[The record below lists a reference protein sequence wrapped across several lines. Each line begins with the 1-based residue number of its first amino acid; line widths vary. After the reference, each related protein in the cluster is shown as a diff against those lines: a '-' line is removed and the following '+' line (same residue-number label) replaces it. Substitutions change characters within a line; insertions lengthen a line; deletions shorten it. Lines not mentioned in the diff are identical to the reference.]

1 MTPELRNLPHIA
13 SMAFNEPL
21 LLEPAYARVFFCSL
35 AGQLGITRLTDSVSG
50 ITLGP
55 EQIAEPLA
63 LFGDENGME
72 ARPARS
78 YQVTNG
84 IAVLPVSG
92 TLVSKTRSLQ
102 PYSGMTGYNGIIAR
116 LQQAISDPGVDGIL
130 LDMDTP
136 GGMVAGAFDC
146 ADIIARMRDIKP
158 VWALAN
164 DMNCS
169 AGQLIASAA
178 SRRMVTQTA
187 RTGSIGVMM
196 AHSNYG
202 AALKTNGVEVTL
214 IYSGDH
220 KVAGNPYEKLPKDVR
235 ADFQS
240 RIDATRQMFAEKVSA
255 YTGMSVQDVLD
266 TEAAVFSGQE
276 SVDNGLADELVN
288 NTDALGVMREA
299 LDRRKKITTGGSMP
313 SPSASAVT
321 TNTVAQPTAQI
332 VPAITIEP
340 APIEAATVTVATPAD
355 VNAQISAAVAAEN
368 GRIMGILNC
377 DEAKGR
383 DSQARVLAETPG
395 MTVESAQ
402 RILAAAPQSAQAR
415 TDTALDRLME
425 TSPGALSAGNAS
437 AEDGD
442 DLLNTPV

>member
-21 LLEPAYARVFFCSL
+21 MLEPAYARVFFCAL
-35 AGQLGITRLTDSVSG
+35 AGQLGITRLTDTVSG
-50 ITLGP
+50 ATLGA

-63 LFGDENGME
+63 LFGDDEEMGP
-72 ARPARS
+72 RTARS
-78 YQVTNG
+78 YQITNG

-116 LQQAISDPGVDGIL
+116 LQQAMSDPGVDGIL

-136 GGMVAGAFDC
+136 GGMVSGAFDC
-146 ADIIARMRDIKP
+146 ADIIVRMRDIKP
-158 VWALAN
+158 IWALAN

-178 SRRMVTQTA
+178 SRRLVTQTA

-202 AALKTNGVEVTL
+202 AALKTQGVEVTL

-220 KVAGNPYEKLPKDVR
+220 KVDGNPYEKLPKDVR
-235 ADFQS
+235 DDFQT
-240 RIDATRQMFAEKVSA
+240 RIDATRRMFAEKVAA
-255 YTGMSVQDVLD
+255 YTGMSVQSVLD

-276 SVDNGLADELVN
+276 SVDAGLAEELVN
-288 NTDALGVMREA
+288 NTDALNVMRES
-299 LDRRKKITTGGSMP
+299 LNKRKTISPGGNMEKVTT
-313 SPSASAVT
+313 ASAADAIQAT
-321 TNTVAQPTAQI
+321 ASAEQTNTVETA
-332 VPAITIEP
+332 
-340 APIEAATVTVATPAD
+340 
-355 VNAQISAAVAAEN
+355 AAVVASPAEVSARVAAAVSAEN

-377 DEAKGR
+377 EEAKGR
-383 DSQARVLAETPG
+383 ESQARALAETPG

-415 TDTALDRLME
+415 SDTALDRLME
-425 TSPGALSAGNAS
+425 TAPGALSSGNAS
-437 AEDGD
+437 AEAGE
-442 DLLNTPV
+442 DLLNTPI

>member
-1 MTPELRNLPHIA
+1 
-13 SMAFNEPL
+13 
-21 LLEPAYARVFFCSL
+21 
-35 AGQLGITRLTDSVSG
+35 
-50 ITLGP
+50 
-55 EQIAEPLA
+55 
-63 LFGDENGME
+63 
-72 ARPARS
+72 
-78 YQVTNG
+78 
-84 IAVLPVSG
+84 
-92 TLVSKTRSLQ
+92 
-102 PYSGMTGYNGIIAR
+102 
-116 LQQAISDPGVDGIL
+116 
-130 LDMDTP
+130 
-136 GGMVAGAFDC
+136 
-146 ADIIARMRDIKP
+146 MRDIKP

-178 SRRMVTQTA
+178 SRRLVTQTA

-220 KVAGNPYEKLPKDVR
+220 KVDGNPYEKLPKDVR
-235 ADFQS
+235 ADFQT

-255 YTGMSVQDVLD
+255 YTGMSVQAVLD

-288 NTDALGVMREA
+288 NTDALSVMREA
-299 LDRRKKITTGGSMP
+299 LDRRKKVTIGGNMP
-313 SPSASAVT
+313 SPSASAVST
-321 TNTVAQPTAQI
+321 
-332 VPAITIEP
+332 EP
-340 APIEAATVTVATPAD
+340 ANQAATQNAAPAEQVTTVDTTTAAVAAPAD
-355 VNAQISAAVAAEN
+355 ISEQVSAAVAAEN

-377 DEAKGR
+377 EEAKGR
-383 DSQARVLAETPG
+383 ESQARVLAETPG

-437 AEDGD
+437 AEAGD

>member
-21 LLEPAYARVFFCSL
+21 LLEPAYARVFFCAL
-35 AGQLGITRLTDSVSG
+35 AGQLGITRLTDTVSG
-50 ITLGP
+50 TMLDA
-55 EQIAEPLA
+55 EQMAEPLM
-63 LFGDENGME
+63 LFGNDEAGP
-72 ARPARS
+72 RPVRG
-78 YQVTNG
+78 YQVEKG

-102 PYSGMTGYNGIIAR
+102 PYCGMTGYNGVIAR
-116 LQQAISDPGVDGIL
+116 LQQAISDPEVDGIL

-146 ADIIARMRDIKP
+146 ADIIARARDIKP

-178 SRRMVTQTA
+178 SRRLVTQTA

-202 AALKTNGVEVTL
+202 QVLKSQGVEVTL
-214 IYSGDH
+214 IYSGEH
-220 KVAGNPYEKLPKDVR
+220 KVDGNPYEKLPKDVR
-235 ADFQS
+235 GAFQE
-240 RIDATRQMFAEKVSA
+240 RIDATRQMFAEKVA
-255 YTGMSVQDVLD
+255 GYTGMSVQAVLD

-276 SVDNGLADELVN
+276 SVDSGLADELVN
-288 NTDALGVMREA
+288 NTDAIDVMREA
-299 LDRRKKITTGGSMP
+299 LDMKNTIHYGGSMNKP
-313 SPSASAVT
+313 NAASAAI
-321 TNTVAQPTAQI
+321 NQP
-332 VPAITIEP
+332 V
-340 APIEAATVTVATPAD
+340 VATSDSSPANNEIVATHTTAPLTQQAPD
-355 VNAQISAAVAAEN
+355 VAEQINAAVAAEN

-377 DEAKGR
+377 EEAQGR
-383 DSQARVLAETPG
+383 EAQARALAETPG
-395 MTVESAQ
+395 MTVETAQ

-415 TDTALDRLME
+415 SETALDRQME
-425 TSPGALSAGNAS
+425 SAPGALSANTPSSDEA
-437 AEDGD
+437 D

>member
-21 LLEPAYARVFFCSL
+21 MLEPAYARVFFCAL
-35 AGQLGITRLTDSVSG
+35 AGQLGITRLTDTVSG
-50 ITLGP
+50 ATPGA

-63 LFGDENGME
+63 LFGDDEEMVP
-72 ARPARS
+72 RPSRS
-78 YQVTNG
+78 YQITNG

-116 LQQAISDPGVDGIL
+116 LQQAMSDPGVDGIL

-136 GGMVAGAFDC
+136 GGMVSGAFDC

-158 VWALAN
+158 IWALAN

-178 SRRMVTQTA
+178 SRRLVTQTA

-202 AALKTNGVEVTL
+202 AALKTQGVEVTL

-220 KVAGNPYEKLPKDVR
+220 KVDGNPYEKLPKDVR
-235 ADFQS
+235 DDFQT
-240 RIDATRQMFAEKVSA
+240 RIDATRRMFAEKVAA
-255 YTGMSVQDVLD
+255 YTGMSVQSVLD

-276 SVDNGLADELVN
+276 SVDAGLAEELVN
-288 NTDALGVMREA
+288 NTDALNVMRES
-299 LDRRKKITTGGSMP
+299 LNKRKTISPGGNMEKVTT
-313 SPSASAVT
+313 ASAAAADAIQAT
-321 TNTVAQPTAQI
+321 ASAEQTNTV
-332 VPAITIEP
+332 E
-340 APIEAATVTVATPAD
+340 
-355 VNAQISAAVAAEN
+355 SAAAVVASPAEVSAQVAAAVSAEN

-377 DEAKGR
+377 EEAKGR
-383 DSQARVLAETPG
+383 ESQARALAETPG

-415 TDTALDRLME
+415 SDTALDRLME
-425 TSPGALSAGNAS
+425 TAPGALSSGNAS
-437 AEDGD
+437 AEAGD

>member
-1 MTPELRNLPHIA
+1 MAHELRNLPHIA

-21 LLEPAYARVFFCSL
+21 MLEPAYARVFFCAL
-35 AGQLGITRLTDSVSG
+35 AGQLGITRLTDTVSG
-50 ITLGP
+50 ITLDAG
-55 EQIAEPLA
+55 QIAEPLA
-63 LFGDENGME
+63 LFGEDDDMDP
-72 ARPARS
+72 RPSRS
-78 YQVTNG
+78 YQVANG

-92 TLVSKTRSLQ
+92 TLVSKTRALQ

-136 GGMVAGAFDC
+136 GGMVSGAFDC

-158 VWALAN
+158 IWALAN

-169 AGQLIASAA
+169 AGQLIASSA
-178 SRRMVTQTA
+178 SRRLVTQTA

-214 IYSGDH
+214 IYSGDR
-220 KVAGNPYEKLPKDVR
+220 KVDGNPYEKLPKDVC
-235 ADFQS
+235 ADFQT

-276 SVDNGLADELVN
+276 SLDNGLADELVN

-299 LDRRKKITTGGSMP
+299 LDRRKKTTLGGTMP

-321 TNTVAQPTAQI
+321 TKPVDQ
-332 VPAITIEP
+332 
-340 APIEAATVTVATPAD
+340 AATQTTASAEQATTVDTTIASVAAPVDVSAQVT
-355 VNAQISAAVAAEN
+355 AAVAAEN
-368 GRIMGILNC
+368 SRIMGILNC

-383 DSQARVLAETPG
+383 ESQARALAETPG

-402 RILAAAPQSAQAR
+402 RILAAAPQSAQMR

-425 TSPGALSAGNAS
+425 TAPGALQAGSASSDA
-437 AEDGD
+437 AD

>member
-1 MTPELRNLPHIA
+1 MSHLCLN
-13 SMAFNEPL
+13 PL
-21 LLEPAYARVFFCSL
+21 TRGFFCAL
-35 AGQLGITRLTDSVSG
+35 AGQLGITRLTDTVSG
-50 ITLGP
+50 ITLDAG
-55 EQIAEPLA
+55 QIAEPLA
-63 LFGDENGME
+63 LFGEDDDMDS
-72 ARPARS
+72 RPSRT
-78 YQVTNG
+78 YQVANG

-92 TLVSKTRSLQ
+92 TLVSKTRALQ

-136 GGMVAGAFDC
+136 GGMVSGAFDC

-158 VWALAN
+158 IWALAN

-169 AGQLIASAA
+169 AGQLIASSA
-178 SRRMVTQTA
+178 SRRLVTQTA

-220 KVAGNPYEKLPKDVR
+220 KVDGNPYEKLPEDVR
-235 ADFQS
+235 ADFQT

-299 LDRRKKITTGGSMP
+299 LDRRKKTTIGGTMP
-313 SPSASAVT
+313 SPSASAATNNPADQASTQT
-321 TNTVAQPTAQI
+321 TTSAEQLTDADTTTA
-332 VPAITIEP
+332 AI
-340 APIEAATVTVATPAD
+340 AAPAD
-355 VNAQISAAVAAEN
+355 VSAQVSAAVAAEN
-368 GRIMGILNC
+368 SRIMGILNC

-383 DSQARVLAETPG
+383 ESQARALAETPG

-425 TSPGALSAGNAS
+425 TAPGALAAGSAS
-437 AEDGD
+437 ADAAD

>member
-1 MTPELRNLPHIA
+1 MAHELRNLPHIA

-21 LLEPAYARVFFCSL
+21 MLEPAYARVFFCAL
-35 AGQLGITRLTDSVSG
+35 AGQLGITRLTDTVSG
-50 ITLGP
+50 ITLDAG
-55 EQIAEPLA
+55 QIAEPLA
-63 LFGDENGME
+63 LFGEDDDMDT
-72 ARPARS
+72 RPSRT
-78 YQVTNG
+78 YQVANG

-92 TLVSKTRSLQ
+92 TLVSKTRALQ

-136 GGMVAGAFDC
+136 GGMVSGAFDC

-158 VWALAN
+158 IWALAN

-169 AGQLIASAA
+169 AGQLIASSA
-178 SRRMVTQTA
+178 SRRLVTQTA

-220 KVAGNPYEKLPKDVR
+220 KVDGNPYEKLPEDVR
-235 ADFQS
+235 ADFQT

-255 YTGMSVQDVLD
+255 YTGMSVQDALD

-299 LDRRKKITTGGSMP
+299 LDRRKKTTIGGTMP
-313 SPSASAVT
+313 SPSASAATNNPADQASTQT
-321 TNTVAQPTAQI
+321 TTSVEQLTDADTTTA
-332 VPAITIEP
+332 AI
-340 APIEAATVTVATPAD
+340 AAPAD
-355 VNAQISAAVAAEN
+355 VSAQVSAAVAAEN
-368 GRIMGILNC
+368 SRIMGILNC

-383 DSQARVLAETPG
+383 ESQARALAETPG

-425 TSPGALSAGNAS
+425 TAPGALAAGSAS
-437 AEDGD
+437 ADAAD

>member
-1 MTPELRNLPHIA
+1 M
-13 SMAFNEPL
+13 
-21 LLEPAYARVFFCSL
+21 
-35 AGQLGITRLTDSVSG
+35 VS
-50 ITLGP
+50 
-55 EQIAEPLA
+55 
-63 LFGDENGME
+63 
-72 ARPARS
+72 
-78 YQVTNG
+78 
-84 IAVLPVSG
+84 
-92 TLVSKTRSLQ
+92 
-102 PYSGMTGYNGIIAR
+102 
-116 LQQAISDPGVDGIL
+116 
-130 LDMDTP
+130 
-136 GGMVAGAFDC
+136 GAFDC

-178 SRRMVTQTA
+178 SRRLVTQTA

-220 KVAGNPYEKLPKDVR
+220 KVDGNPYEKLPKDVR
-235 ADFQS
+235 ADFQT

-255 YTGMSVQDVLD
+255 YTGMSVQAVLD

-276 SVDNGLADELVN
+276 SVDGGLADELVN
-288 NTDALGVMREA
+288 NTDALSVMREA
-299 LDRRKKITTGGSMP
+299 LDRRKKVTIGGNMP
-313 SPSASAVT
+313 SPSASAVST
-321 TNTVAQPTAQI
+321 
-332 VPAITIEP
+332 EP
-340 APIEAATVTVATPAD
+340 ANQAATQNAAPTEQVTTLDTTTAAVAAPAD
-355 VNAQISAAVAAEN
+355 ISEQVSAAVAAEN

-377 DEAKGR
+377 EEAKGR
-383 DSQARVLAETPG
+383 ESQARVLAETPG

-402 RILAAAPQSAQAR
+402 RILSAAPQSAQAR

-425 TSPGALSAGNAS
+425 ASPGALSAGNAS
-437 AEDGD
+437 AEAGD

>member
-21 LLEPAYARVFFCSL
+21 MLEPAYARVFFCAL
-35 AGQLGITRLTDSVSG
+35 AGQLGITRLTDTVSG
-50 ITLGP
+50 ATLGA

-63 LFGDENGME
+63 LFGDDEEMGP
-72 ARPARS
+72 RPSRS
-78 YQVTNG
+78 YQITNG

-116 LQQAISDPGVDGIL
+116 LQQAMSDPGVDGIL

-136 GGMVAGAFDC
+136 GGMVSGAFDC

-158 VWALAN
+158 IWALAN

-178 SRRMVTQTA
+178 SRRLVTQTA

-202 AALKTNGVEVTL
+202 AALKTQGVEVTL

-220 KVAGNPYEKLPKDVR
+220 KVDGNPYEKLPKDVR
-235 ADFQS
+235 DDFQT
-240 RIDATRQMFAEKVSA
+240 RIDATRRMFAEKVAA
-255 YTGMSVQDVLD
+255 YTGMSMQAVLD

-276 SVDNGLADELVN
+276 SVDAGLAEELVN
-288 NTDALGVMREA
+288 NTDALNVMRES
-299 LDRRKKITTGGSMP
+299 LNKRKTISPGGNMETVTT
-313 SPSASAVT
+313 ASAADAIQAT
-321 TNTVAQPTAQI
+321 APAEQTNTV
-332 VPAITIEP
+332 E
-340 APIEAATVTVATPAD
+340 
-355 VNAQISAAVAAEN
+355 SAAAVVASPAEVSARVAAAVSAEN

-377 DEAKGR
+377 EEAKGR
-383 DSQARVLAETPG
+383 ESQARALAETPG

-415 TDTALDRLME
+415 SDTALDRLME
-425 TSPGALSAGNAS
+425 TAPGALSTGNAS
-437 AEDGD
+437 AEAGD

>member
-1 MTPELRNLPHIA
+1 MAPELRNLPHIA

-21 LLEPAYARVFFCSL
+21 MLEPAYARVFFCAL
-35 AGQLGITRLTDSVSG
+35 AGQLGITRLTDAASG
-50 ITLGP
+50 MTLGA

-63 LFGDENGME
+63 LFGDDDELNP
-72 ARPARS
+72 RLSRS

-92 TLVSKTRSLQ
+92 TLVGKTRSLQ

-116 LQQAISDPGVDGIL
+116 LQQAMSDPSVDGIM

-136 GGMVAGAFDC
+136 GGTVSGAFDC

-220 KVAGNPYEKLPKDVR
+220 KVDGNPYEKLPKDVR
-235 ADFQS
+235 ADFQT

-255 YTGMSVQDVLD
+255 YTGLSVQAVLD

-276 SVDNGLADELVN
+276 SVDSGLADELVN
-288 NTDALGVMREA
+288 NTDALSVMREA
-299 LDRRKKITTGGSMP
+299 LDRRKKVTIGGNMP
-313 SPSASAVT
+313 SPSASAMSTEPANPAATQNTAPAEQVT
-321 TNTVAQPTAQI
+321 TLDTTTVAI
-332 VPAITIEP
+332 
-340 APIEAATVTVATPAD
+340 AAPAD
-355 VNAQISAAVAAEN
+355 ISEQVSAAVAAEN

-377 DEAKGR
+377 EEAKGR
-383 DSQARVLAETPG
+383 ESQARVLAETPG

-402 RILAAAPQSAQAR
+402 RILSAAPQSAQAR

-437 AEDGD
+437 AEAAD

>member
-21 LLEPAYARVFFCSL
+21 LLEPAYARVFFCAL
-35 AGQLGITRLTDSVSG
+35 AGQLGITRLTDTVSG
-50 ITLGP
+50 TTLDA
-55 EQIAEPLA
+55 EQMAEPLM
-63 LFGDENGME
+63 LFGNDEAGP
-72 ARPARS
+72 RPVRG
-78 YQVTNG
+78 YQVEKG
-84 IAVLPVSG
+84 IAVLPVAG

-102 PYSGMTGYNGIIAR
+102 PYSGMTGYNGVIAR
-116 LQQAISDPGVDGIL
+116 LQQAISDPEVDGIL

-146 ADIIARMRDIKP
+146 ADIIARARDIKP

-178 SRRMVTQTA
+178 SRRLVTQTA

-202 AALKTNGVEVTL
+202 QVLKSQGVEVTL
-214 IYSGDH
+214 IYSGEH
-220 KVAGNPYEKLPKDVR
+220 KVDGNPYEKLPKDVR
-235 ADFQS
+235 EAFQA
-240 RIDATRQMFAEKVSA
+240 RIDATRQMFAEKVA
-255 YTGMSVQDVLD
+255 GYTGMSVQAVLD

-276 SVDNGLADELVN
+276 SVDSGLADELVN
-288 NTDALGVMREA
+288 NTDALAVMREA
-299 LDRRKKITTGGSMP
+299 LDTHRKIFTGVNMKTAT
-313 SPSASAVT
+313 ASAAV
-321 TNTVAQPTAQI
+321 NTPVAAASDSS
-332 VPAITIEP
+332 PANNEI
-340 APIEAATVTVATPAD
+340 VATHTTAPLTQQAPD
-355 VNAQISAAVAAEN
+355 VAEQINAAVAAEN

-377 DEAKGR
+377 EEAQGR
-383 DSQARVLAETPG
+383 EAQARALAETPG
-395 MTVESAQ
+395 MTVETAQ

-415 TDTALDRLME
+415 SETALDRQME
-425 TSPGALSAGNAS
+425 SAPGALSANTPSSDEA
-437 AEDGD
+437 D

>member
-21 LLEPAYARVFFCSL
+21 MLEPAYARVFFCAL
-35 AGQLGITRLTDSVSG
+35 AGQLGITRLTDTVSG
-50 ITLGP
+50 ATLGA

-63 LFGDENGME
+63 LFGDDEEMGP
-72 ARPARS
+72 RPSRS
-78 YQVTNG
+78 YQITNG

-116 LQQAISDPGVDGIL
+116 LQQAMSDPGVDGIL

-136 GGMVAGAFDC
+136 GGMVSGAFDC

-158 VWALAN
+158 IWALAN

-178 SRRMVTQTA
+178 SRRLVTQTA

-202 AALKTNGVEVTL
+202 AALKTQGVEVTL

-220 KVAGNPYEKLPKDVR
+220 KVDGNPYEKLPKDVR
-235 ADFQS
+235 DDFQT
-240 RIDATRQMFAEKVSA
+240 RIDATRRMFAEKVAA
-255 YTGMSVQDVLD
+255 YTGMSMQAVLN

-276 SVDNGLADELVN
+276 SVDAGLAEELVN
-288 NTDALGVMREA
+288 NTDALNVMRES
-299 LDRRKKITTGGSMP
+299 LNKRKTISPGGNMETVTT
-313 SPSASAVT
+313 ASAADAIQAT
-321 TNTVAQPTAQI
+321 APAEQTNTV
-332 VPAITIEP
+332 E
-340 APIEAATVTVATPAD
+340 
-355 VNAQISAAVAAEN
+355 SAAAVVASPAEVSARVAAAVSAEN

-377 DEAKGR
+377 EEAKGR
-383 DSQARVLAETPG
+383 ESQARALAETPG

-415 TDTALDRLME
+415 SDTALDRLME
-425 TSPGALSAGNAS
+425 TAPGALSTGNAS
-437 AEDGD
+437 AEAGD

>member
-1 MTPELRNLPHIA
+1 MAHELRNLPHIA

-21 LLEPAYARVFFCSL
+21 MLEPAYARVFFCAL
-35 AGQLGITRLTDSVSG
+35 AGQLGITRLTDTVSG
-50 ITLGP
+50 ITLDAG
-55 EQIAEPLA
+55 QIAEPLA
-63 LFGDENGME
+63 LFGEDDDMDS
-72 ARPARS
+72 RPSRT
-78 YQVTNG
+78 YQVANG

-92 TLVSKTRSLQ
+92 TLVSKTRALQ

-136 GGMVAGAFDC
+136 GGMVSGAFDC

-158 VWALAN
+158 IWALAN

-169 AGQLIASAA
+169 AGQLIASSA
-178 SRRMVTQTA
+178 SRRLVTQTA

-220 KVAGNPYEKLPKDVR
+220 KVDGNPYEKLSEDVR
-235 ADFQS
+235 ADFQT

-299 LDRRKKITTGGSMP
+299 LDRRKKTTIGGTMP
-313 SPSASAVT
+313 SPSASAATNNPADQASTQT
-321 TNTVAQPTAQI
+321 TTSAEQLTDADTTTA
-332 VPAITIEP
+332 AI
-340 APIEAATVTVATPAD
+340 AAPAD
-355 VNAQISAAVAAEN
+355 VSAQVSAAVAAEN
-368 GRIMGILNC
+368 SRIMGILNC

-383 DSQARVLAETPG
+383 ESQARALAETPG

-425 TSPGALSAGNAS
+425 TAPGALAAGSAS
-437 AEDGD
+437 ADAAD

>member
-1 MTPELRNLPHIA
+1 MAHELRNLPHIA

-21 LLEPAYARVFFCSL
+21 MLEPAYARVFFCAL
-35 AGQLGITRLTDSVSG
+35 AGQLGIARLTDTVAG
-50 ITLGP
+50 ITLDAG
-55 EQIAEPLA
+55 QMAEPLA
-63 LFGDENGME
+63 LIGDDGVER
-72 ARPARS
+72 RPSRS
-78 YQVTNG
+78 YQVANG

-92 TLVSKTRSLQ
+92 TLVSKTWSLQ

-116 LQQAISDPGVDGIL
+116 LQQAMSDPDVDGIL
-130 LDMDTP
+130 LEMDTP

-178 SRRMVTQTA
+178 SRRLVTQTA

-202 AALKTNGVEVTL
+202 AALKTQGVEVTL
-214 IYSGDH
+214 IYSGDR
-220 KVAGNPYEKLPKDVR
+220 KVDGNPYEKLPKDVR
-235 ADFQS
+235 DDFQT
-240 RIDATRQMFAEKVSA
+240 RISATRLMFAEKVSA
-255 YTGMSVQDVLD
+255 YTGMSVQAVLG

-299 LDRRKKITTGGSMP
+299 LDRRKNITLGGNMS
-313 SPSASAVT
+313 SPSASAAMANNPADQAATLT
-321 TNTVAQPTAQI
+321 TAPAEGVITVDTT
-332 VPAITIEP
+332 V
-340 APIEAATVTVATPAD
+340 ATVTAPAD
-355 VNAQISAAVAAEN
+355 VSAQVSAAVAAEN
-368 GRIMGILNC
+368 SRIMGILNC
-377 DEAKGR
+377 EEAKGR
-383 DSQARVLAETPG
+383 ESQARALAETPG

-425 TSPGALSAGNAS
+425 TAPGALSAGNSSTDVA
-437 AEDGD
+437 D